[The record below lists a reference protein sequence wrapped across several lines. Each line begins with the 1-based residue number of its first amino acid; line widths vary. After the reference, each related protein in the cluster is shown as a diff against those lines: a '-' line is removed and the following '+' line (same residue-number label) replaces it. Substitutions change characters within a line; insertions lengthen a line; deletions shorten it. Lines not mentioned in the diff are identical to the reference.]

1 MIQGAYSANPGPYT
15 GAAGR
20 SLVLATLPFFW
31 RGLALGGLKGPP
43 EMQQP
48 ILPPHGAT
56 WSPSGHSRDE
66 EEDQTHDLFEPW
78 APAMLEE

>member
-1 MIQGAYSANPGPYT
+1 MIQGAYSANPGPCT

-20 SLVLATLPFFW
+20 SLVLAALPFFW
-31 RGLALGGLKGPP
+31 RALDLGGLKGPP

-48 ILPPHGAT
+48 FFHHMEPHRAQVDT
-56 WSPSGHSRDE
+56 T

-78 APAMLEE
+78 DPATLEE